1 MTSPTSESFTYRRP
15 TASWGRAP
23 VSQQGGPGAYVGRSL
38 TRVEDADLLCG
49 RGRFGDDLP
58 VRTATLHAAILRS
71 PHAHAELLSV
81 DIEAALSVPGVAAI
95 VTGDD
100 ARRWTRPFIA
110 AVKTPAEHWCLAV
123 DRVRHVG
130 EPVAVVLAGDRYA
143 AADALEQIE
152 VSYRPLPVVIDPVAA
167 AEFAAPLLHT
177 ALGCNVI
184 SDRSFCYGD
193 PEAAFAMAG
202 HRITVTTTYPRNSG
216 TPIECFVV
224 IAEYLPGEGVYEVTA
239 NFQGPL
245 AMHPV
250 MAMALGVP
258 ANRLRLKTPPDSGG
272 SFGAKH
278 AVFPYVVLLAIAARK
293 AGRPV
298 KWVEERNEHL
308 VAATSATNRV
318 TTLSAA
324 VDDDGIVTALEWDQL
339 EDCGAYLRPPEPA
352 TLYRMHGN
360 MTGAFRIRNLRIRN
374 RVVLTNKTP
383 SGLVR
388 GFGGPQVYFALER
401 LMQRIAVTLDLDPL
415 EVICRNLLDSFPY
428 RCPAGAVL
436 DSGDYRAGVDHA
448 VEAGGLTELRRRR
461 HEARAEGRLY
471 GIGYAAVVEP
481 SISNMGYI
489 STVLS
494 PAERRAAGPKD
505 GAQAAATVAFDPL
518 GGISVIIDSLP
529 QGQGHRTVAA
539 QIVADVFGLSPA
551 AIRVE
556 TTLDTAKDAW
566 SIAAGNY
573 SSRFAGAV
581 AGAAHLAALRLRD
594 KLARIAAAQLNLR
607 PEEVCFA
614 DGRIFAA
621 ANPENGI
628 NFARAAA
635 ASHWSPGS
643 LPDENATAL
652 RETVFWT
659 PPSLQAPNE
668 ADEVNSSVTY
678 GFVFDFC
685 GIEIDHDTGEV
696 RIDKYVTFHDAGRIL
711 NLTLFDGQVYG
722 GFAMAVGA
730 ALLERFVY
738 GDDGDFLTGS
748 FADYAVPTARD
759 IPTPMILHRATPSPV
774 TPLGAKGVAEGNSMS
789 TPVCIANAVADALG
803 VADLTL
809 PLTPARVAE
818 LIALKA
824 ARDV

>member
-1 MTSPTSESFTYRRP
+1 MPISCAAAAASAMTCPCL
-15 TASWGRAP
+15 G
-23 VSQQGGPGAYVGRSL
+23 
-38 TRVEDADLLCG
+38 
-49 RGRFGDDLP
+49 
-58 VRTATLHAAILRS
+58 TLHAAILRS

-81 DIEAALSVPGVAAI
+81 DSKAASAILGVATI

-100 ARRWTRPFIA
+100 AKRLTHPFTA
-110 AVKTPAEHWCLAV
+110 AVKAPVEHWCLAV
-123 DRVRHVG
+123 DRVRYVG
-130 EPVAVVLAGDRYA
+130 EPIAVVLARDRYT
-143 AADALEQIE
+143 AADALELIE
-152 VSYRPLPVVIDPVAA
+152 VSYRPLPAVIGPVAA
-167 AEFAAPLLHT
+167 AGSATPLLHP

-184 SDRSFCYGD
+184 SDRSFRYGD
-193 PEAAFAMAG
+193 PETAFASAA

-216 TPIECFVV
+216 SPIEGFVV

-250 MAMALGVP
+250 MAMALDVP

-272 SFGAKH
+272 SFGVKH
-278 AVFPYVVLLAIAARK
+278 AVFPYIVLMAIAARK

-298 KWVEERNEHL
+298 KWVEERIEHL

-324 VDDDGIVTALEWDQL
+324 VGDDGVVTALDWDQL
-339 EDCGAYLRPPEPA
+339 EDCGAYLRAPEPA

-360 MTGAFRIRNLRIRN
+360 MTGAYRMRNLRIRN

-401 LMQRIAVTLDLDPL
+401 LMQRIAVKLGLDPL
-415 EVICRNLLDSFPY
+415 EVIRRNLVDRFPY

-448 VEAGGLTELRRRR
+448 IEAGGLAELRRRR
-461 HEARAEGRLY
+461 REAREDGRVY

-489 STVLS
+489 TTVLS
-494 PAERRAAGPKD
+494 PGERRAAGPKN
-505 GAQAAATVAFDPL
+505 GAQTAATVALDPL
-518 GGISVIIDSLP
+518 GGVSVIIDSLP

-539 QIVADVFGLSPA
+539 QVVADVFALNPA

-556 TTLDTAKDAW
+556 TALDTGKDAW

-581 AGAAHLAALRLRD
+581 AGAAYLAALRLRD
-594 KLARIAAAQLNLR
+594 KLARIASAQLNLR
-607 PEEVCFA
+607 PEDLRFSGGRVFA
-614 DGRIFAA
+614 EQ
-621 ANPENGI
+621 NPENGLS
-628 NFARAAA
+628 FARAAA
-635 ASHWSPGS
+635 ASHWSPGI
-643 LPDENATAL
+643 LPNESATAL

-659 PPSLQAPNE
+659 PPSLAAPNDV
-668 ADEVNSSVTY
+668 DEINSAAAY

-685 GIEIDHDTGEV
+685 GVEIDGSTGEV

-711 NLTLFDGQVYG
+711 NSALFDGQVCG

-730 ALLERFVY
+730 ALFERFVY

-748 FADYAVPTARD
+748 LGDYAVPHAPD
-759 IPTPMILHRATPSPV
+759 IPAPVILHTETLSPV

-789 TPVCIANAVADALG
+789 TPACIANAVADALN
-803 VADLTL
+803 VSDLTL

-818 LIALKA
+818 LIAL
-824 ARDV
+824 RSSDV